1 METVSLQKQRNL
13 TDSEQTIA
21 DIRKFRWEESKKI
34 KTDED
39 FERYC
44 NEAHNEFER
53 VIGKKKNYVSH

>member
-34 KTDED
+34 KTFED
-39 FERYC
+39 LQSYEMAV
-44 NEAHNEFER
+44 EEEMR
-53 VIGKKKNYVSH
+53 VLRLKFKK